1 MSYTTLGQG
10 RLIAENAP
18 PGTGGRGH
26 DLRDWTL
33 DPVAEGVVYRSKGR
47 TFHSASCGQT
57 TLPGHV
63 PGNWT
68 TIPKEVATTAF
79 EMEQIR
85 SSRGEREVFFHRCC
99 CTRAS

>member
-1 MSYTTLGQG
+1 M
-10 RLIAENAP
+10 AANAP
-18 PGTGGRGH
+18 SPARGRGH
-26 DLRDWTL
+26 DLREWTL

-57 TLPGHV
+57 TLPGHI

-68 TIPKEVATTAF
+68 SIPREVAAAAF
-79 EMEQIR
+79 EIEQIR
-85 SSRGEREVFFHRCC
+85 SSQSARQVYFHRCC